1 MARYKVIWF
10 DDEFDSLNIIQEK
23 AYLND
28 IELIGY
34 SNAKTG
40 IEELERN
47 IRNYDAAI
55 IDGLFFTN
63 ANQSG
68 VPTSDKALFDV
79 AMTLEKLA
87 AIKKLPW
94 FILSGQLSFTREKNR
109 FADGFKNNQ
118 VYDKLNDHDLE
129 KLWSDIKIE
138 ADSQTETQIRHDFSR
153 VFQVCQKDYIGEE
166 TAASILAAIRLSQAS
181 TPFDT
186 KDAFTS
192 LRKILELLFE
202 KLNCIGLIPDEVY
215 KASGWFNPCG
225 YFLSGTHKYF
235 KIKEGVVHPAVA
247 FLINQI
253 VQVTQ
258 DASHNIPDKL
268 KLSTD
273 EFIKHNQT
281 TYLFKSTL
289 LQLLDVLIWFK
300 DFIDQHPD
308 SKLNTQLWEPI
319 PLVTTDD
326 GQWKKGSII
335 RIAENGWGTFKP
347 ENQNTTLSIPPKM
360 VSDNALIENAI
371 IAVRTEPSPDG
382 TKTFIKEIRK
392 I

>member
-1 MARYKVIWF
+1 MFKYKVIWF
-10 DDEFDSLNIIQEK
+10 DDECNSLNIIKEK
-23 AYLND
+23 AFLSD
-28 IELIGY
+28 VELIGF
-34 SNAKTG
+34 SNADEG
-40 IEELERN
+40 IEELKRN
-47 IRNYDAAI
+47 IKNYDAAI
-55 IDGLFFTN
+55 IDGLFFAN
-63 ANQSG
+63 ATQAG

-94 FILSGQLSFTREKNR
+94 FILSGQLTFTKEKNR

-118 VYDKLNDHDLE
+118 VYDKLSDQDLE
-129 KLWSDIKIE
+129 KLWSDIKTE
-138 ADSQTETQIRHDFSR
+138 ADGQRETQIRHDFSR
-153 VFQVCQKDYIGEE
+153 VFQVCNKDYIGEE
-166 TAASILAAIRLSQAS
+166 TASSILAAIRLSKAS
-181 TPFDT
+181 SPFDT

-192 LRKILELLFE
+192 LRKILELLFG
-202 KLNCIGLIPDEVY
+202 KLNDIGLIPDEVY
-215 KASGWFNPCG
+215 KSIGWFNPCG
-225 YFLSGTHKYF
+225 YFLLGTHKYF
-235 KIKEGVVHPAVA
+235 KIKEGVVHPTVA

-273 EFIKHNQT
+273 EFIRRNQT

-289 LQLLDVLIWFK
+289 FQLLDVLIWFK

-308 SKLNTQLWEPI
+308 PKFNTLLWEPI
-319 PLVTTDD
+319 PMGTIDD
-326 GQWKKGSII
+326 GQWKKGSVS

-360 VSDNALIENAI
+360 VSDNALVENAI

-392 I
+392 T